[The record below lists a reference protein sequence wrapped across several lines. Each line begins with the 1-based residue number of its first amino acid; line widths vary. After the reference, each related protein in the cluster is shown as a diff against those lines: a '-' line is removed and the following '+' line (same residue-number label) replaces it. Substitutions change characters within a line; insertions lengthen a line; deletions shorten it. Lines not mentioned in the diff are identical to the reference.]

1 MNTAL
6 RAGPI
11 AHGQRKLRQFEAA
24 ARAAFRGREES
35 VDSDKMLSG
44 HFALVLAHT
53 HELAPAGIGYRL
65 CQMVV
70 LQHVLNLQALKDQ
83 RLVFVHHSV
92 RGLML
97 EVAALTGHTPV
108 QFRQTLSRFFAVA
121 ASLLFSRKR
130 LLRLLQFLLR
140 NCAKINLTF

>member
-1 MNTAL
+1 MMDTAL
-6 RAGPI
+6 RAGPF
-11 AHGQRKLRQFEAA
+11 AYGQRKLRQFEAA

-44 HFALVLAHT
+44 HCCLVLAHT

-108 QFRQTLSRFFAVA
+108 QLRQTCVSSDMRVDPSDDIRTDPPISRFMQVYC
-121 ASLLFSRKR
+121 S
-130 LLRLLQFLLR
+130 
-140 NCAKINLTF
+140 